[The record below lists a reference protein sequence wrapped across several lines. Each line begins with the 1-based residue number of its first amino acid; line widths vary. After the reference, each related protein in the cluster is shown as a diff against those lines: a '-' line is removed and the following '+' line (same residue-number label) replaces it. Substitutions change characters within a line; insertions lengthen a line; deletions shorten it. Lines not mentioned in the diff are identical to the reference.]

1 MDNLR
6 AHRNGDALQEQTK
19 KNQKD
24 SKGTRITSLADRF
37 PLLSQQ
43 PGLSI
48 DLQEDLTLSD
58 IEFGRRHKRGKS
70 ARFELLENME
80 NRLQITPMRHRL
92 SELESLVGR
101 LANLLTSESQTFG
114 RLVAL
119 PLSLE
124 HARITFDL
132 SFLAKSGEG
141 LVFQLDSEEML
152 RQLSAVATDDLS
164 RLILRELIIGV
175 NRDVTAQDIADEF
188 QVVRQAIYDRQ
199 SRIILKLDDLLSGTD
214 FSFFVDFIRTNLCV
228 VRGSKLT
235 VSTAHPLIAIL
246 LLDTTYDFTVRDLV
260 AVGLWGV
267 ARAETGKKKS
277 FSLNGGGLD
286 DVMELVVDV

>member
-1 MDNLR
+1 M
-6 AHRNGDALQEQTK
+6 QEQTK

-24 SKGTRITSLADRF
+24 SKGSRTTPLADRF

-43 PGLSI
+43 PGLSK
-48 DLQEDLTLSD
+48 DLQDDLTLSD
-58 IEFGRRHKRGKS
+58 IEFGRKHKRGKS

-80 NRLQITPMRHRL
+80 NRLQISPMRHRL
-92 SELESLVGR
+92 DELGGLVGR
-101 LANLLTSESQTFG
+101 LANLLTPENQTFG
-114 RLVAL
+114 KFVSL

-132 SFLAKSGEG
+132 SFLTKSGDG
-141 LVFQLDSEEML
+141 LAFQLDTEEML

-175 NRDVTAQDIADEF
+175 NRDVTAQDIADDF
-188 QVVRQAIYDRQ
+188 QIVRQAIYDRQ
-199 SRIILKLDDLLSGTD
+199 SRLISRLDDLLVGPD
-214 FSFFVDFIRTNLCV
+214 FLFLVDYIRTNFCV

-235 VSTAHPLIAIL
+235 VSTAHPLVAIL
-246 LLDTTYDFTVRDLV
+246 LLDTTEVFTVRDLL

-267 ARAETGKKKS
+267 ARAETGNKKS
-277 FSLNGGGLD
+277 FSFNGGESDGD
-286 DVMELVVDV
+286 MELLLDI